1 MESIGRYKIVRRLGG
16 GHHCDVLLC
25 RDSDTETVIKLFH
38 IRSRHLKRRIAKG
51 DAALAARVRQSFK
64 DEADLAAGLMHPNIV
79 EVLDR
84 TETPDGMPYFVMPY
98 LPNSLAVKVWPLNLK
113 SFLKTPVADR
123 QIEPISPVETVEM
136 LEGLLSALSV
146 VHEAGIVHRDVKPNN
161 ILMDGHG
168 TPILCDFGAALL
180 ASGESVTWR
189 KRFGAPPF
197 VSPEQLTDA
206 GSVGYP
212 ADLYSV
218 GIIAYLMLT
227 GRPPDASPTPP
238 DRYLPGLE
246 KPLTNFLMHLIE
258 PAADQRP
265 QDATA
270 ALALLNSC
278 VDSLPAST
286 NF

>member
-1 MESIGRYKIVRRLGG
+1 M
-16 GHHCDVLLC
+16 
-25 RDSDTETVIKLFH
+25 
-38 IRSRHLKRRIAKG
+38 
-51 DAALAARVRQSFK
+51 
-64 DEADLAAGLMHPNIV
+64 
-79 EVLDR
+79 
-84 TETPDGMPYFVMPY
+84 
-98 LPNSLAVKVWPLNLK
+98 
-113 SFLKTPVADR
+113 
-123 QIEPISPVETVEM
+123 
-136 LEGLLSALSV
+136 
-146 VHEAGIVHRDVKPNN
+146 HRDVKPNN

-197 VSPEQLTDA
+197 VSPEQLTDP

-238 DRYLPGLE
+238 DRYLPRLE

-265 QDATA
+265 QDATK